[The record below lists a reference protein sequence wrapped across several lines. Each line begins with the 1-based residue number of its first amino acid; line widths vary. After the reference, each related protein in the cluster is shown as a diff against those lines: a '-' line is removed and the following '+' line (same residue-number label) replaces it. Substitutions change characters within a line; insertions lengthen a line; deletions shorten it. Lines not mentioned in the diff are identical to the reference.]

1 MLIEKSSMMLYF
13 REVMFGE
20 NHYGCFMK
28 GTLECEVMKV
38 GLIAK
43 KGGTAENVFSSLY
56 G

>member
-1 MLIEKSSMMLYF
+1 MEKSSIMLYF

-20 NHYGCFMK
+20 NHYECFMK

-43 KGGTAENVFSSLY
+43 KGGTAEKISSLY

>member
-1 MLIEKSSMMLYF
+1 
-13 REVMFGE
+13 MFGE
-20 NHYGCFMK
+20 NHYGYFMK
-28 GTLECEVMKV
+28 GTLECEVVKV